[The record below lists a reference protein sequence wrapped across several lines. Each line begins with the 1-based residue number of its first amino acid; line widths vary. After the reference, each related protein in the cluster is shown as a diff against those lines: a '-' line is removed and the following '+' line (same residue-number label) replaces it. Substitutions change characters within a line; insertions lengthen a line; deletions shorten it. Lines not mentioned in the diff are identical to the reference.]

1 MDKGS
6 LIISCIGMAI
16 VIFSSIYQLFISKTT
31 AGLEQEVDEMQAR
44 PIANVIRYLIFLAV
58 NSFLANMFFDIG
70 WLLWVSCFSVVAL
83 WILLIEHKFNFS
95 YLISI
100 IVILLFF
107 LGAAV
112 PNHQQSFKNHINDK
126 TEYECFSLECVRVSQ
141 VVVEDTLKT
150 EVKPYSIQGYSFDWY
165 LLFAKGELMLK
176 DEEGNI
182 EEFKGIN
189 IGGLWLL
196 DKEQ

>member
-6 LIISCIGMAI
+6 LIISSIVMVIAI
-16 VIFSSIYQLFISKTT
+16 FYSIYLLFFSKTIV
-31 AGLEQEVDEMQAR
+31 GLEEEVDEKMKAR
-44 PIANVIRYLIFLAV
+44 PIANVIRYLLFLAV

-70 WLLWVSCFSVVAL
+70 WLLWISFFSAVAL
-83 WILLIEHKFNFS
+83 WILLIEHQFTFP

-100 IVILLFF
+100 IVILFIF

-112 PNHQQSFKNHINDK
+112 PNHQQSFLNHINDK
-126 TEYECFSLECVRVSQ
+126 TEYECFSIECVRVSE

-150 EVKPYSIQGYSFDWY
+150 EIKTFSIQGYSFDWY
-165 LLFAKGELMLK
+165 LLFAKGALLLK

-182 EEFKGIN
+182 KEFKGIN

-196 DKEQ
+196 DK